1 MGWEANGKNTTDT
14 QKYTGTN
21 TTLDV
26 VELSIIPEVILSF
39 FCLLCLPIS
48 FFSRSSPFFNVLCQG
63 SGESRIHH
71 TAIRPTASVV
81 AIPPLV
87 AAQLVSLK

>member
-39 FCLLCLPIS
+39 FCLPIS
-48 FFSRSSPFFNVLCQG
+48 FFSRSSPFVNVLCQG